1 MSAKSDNGCDL
12 PMVLSTVA
20 QTLTA
25 NDGKG
30 PGHNRDGNVVVMATG
45 QSNAEVLKNVSPT
58 LNLNGDQPIL
68 TGSPARTLTAETGQ
82 RNNGTEQNYVQAKQ
96 GPRRLTPVECER
108 LQGFP
113 DGWTEYYADG
123 SQVADGPRYRMMG
136 NAVTVN
142 VAEWIGQRIM
152 SANEYS

>member
-1 MSAKSDNGCDL
+1 
-12 PMVLSTVA
+12 
-20 QTLTA
+20 
-25 NDGKG
+25 
-30 PGHNRDGNVVVMATG
+30 MATG
-45 QSNAEVLKNVSPT
+45 QANAEIVKNVSPT
-58 LNLNGDQPIL
+58 LNLNGDQPLLAFTAGDYGGDATSNISPTVRCSTVPAVASVL

-113 DGWTEYYADG
+113 DGWTEFYADG
-123 SQVADGPRYRMMG
+123 SRVADGPRYRMMG

-142 VAEWIGQRIM
+142 VAEWIGRRIM
-152 SANEYS
+152 QAEKQDMYAIKP